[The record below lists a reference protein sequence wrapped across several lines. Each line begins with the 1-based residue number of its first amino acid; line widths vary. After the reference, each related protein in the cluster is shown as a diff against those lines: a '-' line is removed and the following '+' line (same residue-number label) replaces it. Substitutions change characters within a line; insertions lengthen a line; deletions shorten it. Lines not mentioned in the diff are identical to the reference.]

1 MQNTVHPK
9 IRLIRAGNAIDEGLL
24 KQTCAFLES
33 EWGASISY
41 GPEVF
46 NGCSLQDRALLIRSY
61 LSSSDYDTLW
71 TVWGGEGAADLLPYL
86 DKTLPETIPTKQ
98 VIGSSDATA
107 ILIYLS
113 KFPSVSPIHAPNL
126 GRLPVIK
133 SSASYEVLKSLV
145 CGEPESIVLRH
156 LTPLNLSAR
165 SQQALKSTGSTG
177 GNLSLLTISVGDTW
191 EFDAAGKIIFL
202 EDWREKP
209 HVIDRNLKSLARRGK
224 FSKAVAIVV
233 GNVFCELVPT
243 RMDDQVSYLRE
254 RLSQFAESLSIP
266 VFETPLIG
274 HGPDN
279 YPVPFRWP
287 AEILAGESPKLIF
300 HRPKS
305 PIKTGL

>member
-46 NGCSLQDRALLIRSY
+46 NGCSRQDRARLIRTY

-71 TVWGGEGAADLLPYL
+71 NVWGGEGAADLLPYL
-86 DKTLPETIPTKQ
+86 DNTLPDTIPAKQ

-113 KFPSVSPIHAPNL
+113 KFPGVFPIHATNL
-126 GRLPVIK
+126 GRLSVIK
-133 SSASYEVLKSLV
+133 SSASYEILRSLV
-145 CGEPESIVLRH
+145 CGEPESIVLKN
-156 LTPLNLSAR
+156 LAPLNLSAR
-165 SQQALKSTGSTG
+165 SQQTLQSTGSTG

-191 EFDAAGKIIFL
+191 EFDAADKIVFL

-233 GNVFCELVPT
+233 GNIFCELVPT
-243 RMDDQVSYLRE
+243 RLDDHVAYLRG
-254 RLSQFAESLSIP
+254 RLNEFAESLSVP

-279 YPVPFRWP
+279 YPVPFCWP
-287 AEILAGESPKLIF
+287 AEIRVSDSPELVF
-300 HRPKS
+300 HRP
-305 PIKTGL
+305 